1 MENNKSVDKFI
12 SDLENIWFRAGM
24 YGTQYVGSTLYIM
37 CLKKMIEDNECTNP
51 DHMSSIVE
59 LTRVLYRPMSINDIE
74 VIKKASEILEETYHV
89 KKGLLAD
96 VLSPFRSEENAW
108 KKAYLDIIALTSSID
123 IDEEGYYPYA
133 KELIYSTSKG
143 GKMYTEKASS
153 NAVSDLLSIA
163 ADVKDGETV
172 LDGTIG
178 YGYSAVN
185 CIKDKKDV
193 TLYGIDINSDS
204 IQVSTLYMILCD
216 IRFETKQED
225 FTAMD
230 TLYTVDKVVMDIP
243 FGMRPMSELTGYQ
256 LSRVINWM
264 DSDSCKE
271 MECLFMASALDAM
284 KENGR
289 VVLIVPQGILFKQ
302 TKALS
307 TFRRN
312 LVKKGLLKAVVALPP
327 VYNSTLINTAMLIFE
342 HNNKDVLFVD
352 GTPLIKRE
360 RRNDAYITP
369 DDKKILYEILEKK
382 KTVVD
387 ISFKVSN
394 TEVIET
400 GDWSISRYKDVDN
413 TIEFRSIKK
422 INKELDKYYE
432 RLNELNTESNT
443 IKLFS

>member
-1 MENNKSVDKFI
+1 M
-12 SDLENIWFRAGM
+12 
-24 YGTQYVGSTLYIM
+24 
-37 CLKKMIEDNECTNP
+37 
-51 DHMSSIVE
+51 
-59 LTRVLYRPMSINDIE
+59 
-74 VIKKASEILEETYHV
+74 
-89 KKGLLAD
+89 
-96 VLSPFRSEENAW
+96 
-108 KKAYLDIIALTSSID
+108 
-123 IDEEGYYPYA
+123 
-133 KELIYSTSKG
+133 
-143 GKMYTEKASS
+143 
-153 NAVSDLLSIA
+153 
-163 ADVKDGETV
+163 
-172 LDGTIG
+172 
-178 YGYSAVN
+178 
-185 CIKDKKDV
+185 
-193 TLYGIDINSDS
+193 
-204 IQVSTLYMILCD
+204 
-216 IRFETKQED
+216 
-225 FTAMD
+225 
-230 TLYTVDKVVMDIP
+230 
-243 FGMRPMSELTGYQ
+243 
-256 LSRVINWM
+256 
-264 DSDSCKE
+264 
-271 MECLFMASALDAM
+271 FMASALDAM

-369 DDKKILYEILEKK
+369 DDQKILYEILEKK

-413 TIEFRSIKK
+413 TIEFRSIKE